1 MLKIDRL
8 NADRETDGLDGDLS
22 DGLIDN
28 EFKCEFSCDPVLGLQ
43 LLIQFSDIRTD
54 IPTANW
60 DDKVEQLPLELTVV
74 GKREGFLLGKNWIAR
89 QSVTTERLDRTS
101 LKSGLIKVRAC

>member
-1 MLKIDRL
+1 MG
-8 NADRETDGLDGDLS
+8 EDLGA
-22 DGLIDN
+22 GLIDN
-28 EFKCEFSCDPVLGLQ
+28 EFKYKFDRGSITESQ

-74 GKREGFLLGKNWIAR
+74 GKLEGFCFGKNLVKNFNKA
-89 QSVTTERLDRTS
+89 V
-101 LKSGLIKVRAC
+101 

>member
-8 NADRETDGLDGDLS
+8 NADRKTDDLDEDLS

-74 GKREGFLLGKNWIAR
+74 GKLEGFCFGKIWLKLLAKRDGTQR
-89 QSVTTERLDRTS
+89 HPSQDRN
-101 LKSGLIKVRAC
+101 

>member
-8 NADRETDGLDGDLS
+8 SADREIDELDGDFS
-22 DGLIDN
+22 DDLIDN
-28 EFKCEFSCDPVLGLQ
+28 EFKCEFDRNSMLEPQ
-43 LLIQFSDIRTD
+43 PLIQFSDIRTD

-74 GKREGFLLGKNWIAR
+74 GKLEGFCFGKNWLKLLAKR
-89 QSVTTERLDRTS
+89 DVMTQRHLSQS
-101 LKSGLIKVRAC
+101 

>member
-8 NADRETDGLDGDLS
+8 NADREIDELDEDFS
-22 DGLIDN
+22 NGLIDN
-28 EFKCEFSCDPVLGLQ
+28 EFKCEFSCNSMLEPQ
-43 LLIQFSDIRTD
+43 PLIQFSDIRTD

-74 GKREGFLLGKNWIAR
+74 GKLEGFCFGKIR
-89 QSVTTERLDRTS
+89 
-101 LKSGLIKVRAC
+101 